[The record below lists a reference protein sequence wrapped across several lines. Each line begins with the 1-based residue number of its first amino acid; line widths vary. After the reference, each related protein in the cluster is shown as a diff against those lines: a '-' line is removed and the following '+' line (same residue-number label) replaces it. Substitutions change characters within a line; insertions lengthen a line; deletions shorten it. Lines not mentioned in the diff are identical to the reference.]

1 MGVSSGRCISLRVY
15 WIDVILMCQGRCDAV
30 VVEDDDE
37 GYVKHR

>member
-15 WIDVILMCQGRCDAV
+15 WIDVILMCQERCDV
-30 VVEDDDE
+30 VDDDDDD